1 MSISPLP
8 RWQGFNLSPQSAVGL
23 LLLMAI
29 GYLGNYWRWS
39 FFFNIDFLF
48 GSIAVW
54 IVVCLYGTTWGAI
67 AAFVASLCTFF
78 IWHHPF
84 SIITFT
90 CEAIWVGLFFDRR
103 RHNIVLLDAIFWF
116 VVGMP
121 LVLLFYRQIMQ
132 VEPVQVNI
140 VLLKQAVNGIFNALI
155 ASLMLTHLPIHRWV
169 KRPQSISTLSF
180 QQTLLNLLVAFV
192 FFPTLLLI
200 TFESWGV
207 MDSIRMTSLAA
218 LNIAS
223 GNLSVEVQAWQDQR
237 LEAVTELAQLAAQ
250 SPLTA
255 PSLQQSLN
263 LTQKIFADFR
273 RLLIIDPTGKV
284 LLASP
289 TTAVS
294 TTSATQAIA
303 PLVPAEISQWRTLP
317 KPQLSRVI
325 QGPEDAQSR
334 RLWLSAPIIDEE
346 LSGFVVAE
354 VDPEIGVGAL
364 IKSHIGQQKLQITL
378 VDKTQTIVATTS
390 EQGVDF
396 PWPDRHQSDQVKPL
410 EANSYQWFPVNRGPA
425 MARWGGS
432 YFVQE
437 TAIAP
442 DLPWTLVVELPAKDQ
457 VHYIEAAHTK
467 NLSVLLLI
475 SGTGL
480 FFATLLSRRLVQPL
494 AKLTQVTT
502 NLPHKLLDQD
512 FVVRWPRSSVTELNS
527 LMSNFQLM
535 AGSLTQ
541 KFAEIKSVNEMLE
554 QRVQERT
561 QQLQTINAELAAE
574 ISERTKAEEKLK
586 AYTLRLEQS
595 NRELQDFASVASHD
609 MQEPLRKIQ
618 AFGDRLKLKCAATL
632 PPEGQDYLERM
643 QNAAQRMQV
652 LINDLLAFSR
662 VTTKAQPF
670 VPVSLST
677 IVHEVLSDLE
687 VRIQQVN
694 AHIEIGSLPT
704 LAADPLQMRQLL
716 QNLISNALKFHRPE
730 VIPHIQIF
738 SQPCHSEGM
747 TSTISE
753 TEEPTFYQIRVA
765 DNGIGFDEK
774 YLDRIFTVFQRLHS
788 RSQYEGTGIG
798 LAICRKIVERH
809 SGQITASS
817 QPGQGTTFIIT
828 LPTRQHS

>member
-8 RWQGFNLSPQSAVGL
+8 RWQGFNLSHQSAVAL
-23 LLLMAI
+23 LVLMAL

-90 CEAIWVGLFFDRR
+90 CEAIWVGLFFYRR
-103 RHNIVLLDAIFWF
+103 QQNIVLLDAIFWF

-121 LVLLFYRQIMQ
+121 LVWLFYSQIMH

-140 VLLKQAVNGIFNALI
+140 VLLKQAVNGIFNALL

-200 TFESWGV
+200 MFESWGV

-218 LNIAS
+218 LNVAS
-223 GNLSVEVQAWQDQR
+223 GNLSVEVQAWQAQR
-237 LEAVTELAQLAAQ
+237 LEAMTELAQLAAQ

-255 PSLQQSLN
+255 PTLQQSLN

-273 RLLIIDPTGKV
+273 RLLIIDPAGKV

-289 TTAVS
+289 TIGLS
-294 TTSATQAIA
+294 TTSDAQAIA
-303 PLVPAEISQWRTLP
+303 PSLAEINQWQALP
-317 KPQLSRVI
+317 KPHLSRVA
-325 QGPEDAQSR
+325 QGPEDSQSR
-334 RLWLSAPIIDEE
+334 RLWLSAPIRDEE

-354 VDPEIGVGAL
+354 VDPEIGIGAL
-364 IKSHIGQQKLQITL
+364 IKSHIGRQKLQITL
-378 VDKTQTIVATTS
+378 VDKTQTVVATTN
-390 EQGVDF
+390 EQDIAF
-396 PWPDRHQSDQVKPL
+396 PWPDRHLSAQVKPL
-410 EANSYQWFPVNRGPA
+410 EADSYQWFPVNRGPA
-425 MARWGGS
+425 MVRWGGS

-442 DLPWTLVVELPAKDQ
+442 ELPWTLVVELPAKDQ

-480 FFATLLSRRLVQPL
+480 FFATVLSRRLVQPL

-502 NLPHKLLDQD
+502 NLPHKLLDQE

-535 AGSLTQ
+535 AASLTQ

-561 QQLQTINAELAAE
+561 RQLQTINAELAEE

-609 MQEPLRKIQ
+609 LQEPLRKIQ
-618 AFGDRLKLKCAATL
+618 AFGDRLKLKCADTL
-632 PPEGQDYLERM
+632 PPEGRDYLERM
-643 QNAAQRMQV
+643 QSAAQRMQV

-670 VPVSLST
+670 IPVSLGT
-677 IVHEVLSDLE
+677 IVQEVLSDLE
-687 VRIQQVN
+687 VRMHQVN
-694 AHIEIGSLPT
+694 AQIEIGSLPT
-704 LAADPLQMRQLL
+704 LAADPLQMRQLF

-730 VIPHIQIF
+730 VIPRIQIF
-738 SQPCHSEGM
+738 SQPCHSEGT

-809 SGQITASS
+809 NGQITASS

-828 LPTRQHS
+828 LPTHQHS